1 MTALRGSEL
10 VAWIGGLPSEDRDRA
25 LDEHVGIGEAT
36 PPSTPPGE
44 HLVGYHASGIE
55 PVLEIVRETPIRES
69 DVVVDLGAGLG
80 RVALLVHLL
89 TGARVRGI
97 ELQPDLVSRAIA
109 AAKACKASGGVRFEL
124 GDVRTHDLDGGNVYF
139 MYLPFTGPVL
149 LEVLARLRTIAERR
163 KIVVCTLG
171 LDLDRLAPWLVR
183 RPLESFWVAIYD
195 SG

>member
-1 MTALRGSEL
+1 MRGNEL
-10 VAWIGGLPSEDRDRA
+10 LAWIAALPSADRERA
-25 LDEHVGIGEAT
+25 VDEHLGIGDAI

-55 PVLEIVRETPIRES
+55 PILEIVREVPIRAS

-80 RVALLVHLL
+80 RVALLVHLV
-89 TGARVRGI
+89 TGAKVRGL
-97 ELQPDLVSRAIA
+97 ELQPDLVTRANA
-109 AAKACKASGGVRFEL
+109 AAESCGANDAVRFEL
-124 GDVRTHDLDGGNVYF
+124 GDVRTHDLGGGSVYF

-149 LEVLARLRTIAERR
+149 LEVLDRLRAIAQRR

-171 LDLDRLAPWLVR
+171 LDLDRHAPWLVR
-183 RPLESFWVAIYD
+183 RPLDSFWVAIYD